1 MDLFAQGVHPMK
13 LVVRASIRLQT
24 ALRVVSF
31 VIPVLAVAVAVA
43 SGGHIQPDSLKW
55 G

>member
-1 MDLFAQGVHPMK
+1 MK

-31 VIPVLAVAVAVA
+31 VIPVFAVAVAVA
-43 SGGHIQPDSLKW
+43 SGGHIQPNSLKW

>member
-1 MDLFAQGVHPMK
+1 MK
-13 LVVRASIRLQT
+13 LVVRASVRLQP
-24 ALRVVSF
+24 ALRVISF

-43 SGGHIQPDSLKW
+43 SGGHIQPDSRKW